1 MNNQPPFAGLRVL
14 ELASVLAGPQVG
26 QFFAELGAEV
36 LKVESPAGDVT
47 RIWKTTAETQASVAS
62 DTSVSAYF
70 SASNWG
76 KKSLVLDLTSPV
88 GQAALHHLAASAD
101 IILASYKPGDAEKL
115 RADYA
120 TLSQA
125 NPRLVYGHLT
135 GYGPDN
141 TRAGYD
147 AVLQAEAGFMYLN
160 AAGPGQPPQKMP
172 VAMVDLLAA
181 HQLKEGLLTDLFQ
194 RERTGR
200 GALVQVSLLDSA
212 LSALANQASTYLV
225 TGHDPQPLGSGHPSI
240 VPYGTVYQAADG
252 RQLVLAVGS
261 DGQFRQLC
269 EALHQPD
276 WVFDNRFAT
285 NAARV
290 AHRAELEALLNQR
303 IAVVAGDALLAELE
317 RRAVPAGAV
326 RSVGEA
332 LRQASAQAMLLPA
345 AAGTGAGLR
354 TVAFRSSAWAAVHQL
369 SAPPSLGS
377 ANDSGFSTQSATESE
392 TRAVLPCVPPVL

>member
-1 MNNQPPFAGLRVL
+1 MNNPPPFAGLRVL

-47 RIWKTTAETQASVAS
+47 RTWKTTAETQVSVAA
-62 DTSVSAYF
+62 DALVSAYF

-76 KKSLVLDLTSPV
+76 KKSLVLDLATPV
-88 GQAALHHLAASAD
+88 GQAALHRLAVSAD
-101 IILASYKPGDAEKL
+101 IVLASYKPGDAEKL
-115 RADYA
+115 RADYV
-120 TLSQA
+120 TLSLA

-181 HQLKEGLLTDLFQ
+181 HQLKEGLLTALFQ

-269 EALHQPD
+269 GALHQPD
-276 WVFDNRFAT
+276 WASDNRFAT

-290 AHRAELEALLNQR
+290 AHRAELEVLLTQR
-303 IAVVAGDALLAELE
+303 IAAVAGDALLAELE

-345 AAGTGAGLR
+345 VAGAGAGLR
-354 TVAFRSSAWAAVHQL
+354 TVAFRSPAWAAVHQL
-369 SAPPSLGS
+369 SAPPGLGS